1 MLSLNPYLNFDG
13 NCADAMHFYERALD
27 AKLEMIMRYSETP
40 TAMQNT
46 PGGDRIA
53 HARLVIDGNVLMA
66 CDAMTDQPYQGMQ
79 GFTLALNYPTAAEAK
94 RAFEA
99 LAKGGK
105 VGAPLQETF
114 WAEVW
119 GTVVDRF
126 GTPWMVN
133 GGMKNPG

>member
-1 MLSLNPYLNFDG
+1 
-13 NCADAMHFYERALD
+13 
-27 AKLEMIMRYSETP
+27 
-40 TAMQNT
+40 
-46 PGGDRIA
+46 
-53 HARLVIDGNVLMA
+53 MA

-79 GFTLALNYPTAAEAK
+79 GFTLALNYPTAAGAK